1 MTGLAPALGLKL
13 GEVVLMN
20 LIYEVEHIGVNCSS
34 NNVTGPVPNCGG
46 SEARPAFRN
55 HDPEADGPGLCT
67 SIVGHDSAGR
77 VFHGRNL
84 DWQIPT
90 PLRKLMVDV
99 DYMRNGVRII
109 TASQPVSSMRRQF
122 RLRTTNICLFG

>member
-34 NNVTGPVPNCGG
+34 NNVTGPVPNCGVG
-46 SEARPAFRN
+46 ATSAFGNR
-55 HDPEADGPGLCT
+55 DPETDGPGLCT

-99 DYMRNGVRII
+99 DYTKNGKRII
-109 TASQPVSSMRRQF
+109 TASQPVLS
-122 RLRTTNICLFG
+122 